1 MRSNCGGLMTYKPAI
16 VLAWMKEQGLPKPE
30 LEYAFAAPERRWRF
44 DFSWRDSMVA
54 LEVEG
59 GVWSRG
65 RHGRGSGIVKD
76 IEKYNAAAIAGWW
89 VLRVLPKDLCT
100 DTTATMLRMV
110 L

>member
-1 MRSNCGGLMTYKPAI
+1 MTYKPAI
-16 VLAWMKEQGLPKPE
+16 VLAWMKSQGLPEPT
-30 LEYAFAAPERRWRF
+30 LEFRFCESRRWRF
-44 DFSWRDSMVA
+44 DFSWLPQMVA

-76 IEKYNAAAIAGWW
+76 IEKYNAASVAGWT

-100 DTTATMLRMV
+100 ETTATMLRMV

>member
-1 MRSNCGGLMTYKPAI
+1 MTYNASI
-16 VLAWMKEQGLPKPE
+16 VLAWMKSQGLPKPE
-30 LEYAFAAPERRWRF
+30 LEYRFDKVRMWRF
-44 DFSWRDSMVA
+44 DFAWVNESVA

-76 IEKYNAAAIAGWW
+76 IEKYNAAACAGWT

-100 DTTATMLRMV
+100 ETTATMLRMV

>member
-1 MRSNCGGLMTYKPAI
+1 MTYNPAVVI
-16 VLAWMKEQGLPKPE
+16 SWMRNEHGLPVPK
-30 LEYAFAAPERRWRF
+30 LEYRFHPDRKWRF
-44 DFSWRDSMVA
+44 DFAWPDEMVA

-59 GVWSRG
+59 GVWSHG

-76 IEKYNAAAIAGWW
+76 IEKYNAAAQAGWM

-100 DTTATMLRMV
+100 ERTATMLRMV